1 MTADQNFEDQL
12 ATWFNHRTTTPSPDL
27 LPRAVARIGRV
38 GQRPGFLTRDRY
50 GLGGDG
56 APERRLLVPA
66 VAMLI
71 LLLAT
76 AMAVGFGSLVQ
87 PSSSVFATTEGI
99 FAPADRIAFRAALDP
114 ADGIPQFR
122 WRAGA
127 YAEYR
132 GSGWG
137 WGVVDRVPRAA
148 GERVEVNSLESARR
162 IWTANEPQGLQFQIV
177 LTPDGFRNPT
187 VLGPKEIQWVDEPV
201 DAVTLRDGGWFTSI
215 ERRGRSGS
223 YTVFALLPLPSDA
236 RGGLNEASLRGAGDS
251 YPAAMLATYTQLPDG
266 ALGPAS
272 LSLLEAIRASVP
284 DGQDPDNAYD
294 LARAIETYL
303 SDDAN
308 FDYDA
313 DVRAE
318 VSAECGGMSTVE
330 CFATIRRGYCDYYA
344 STMAALLRES
354 GIPARIA
361 YGFLGGERSED
372 GVEVVGE
379 ELAHWWVEVYFPR
392 VGWFPFDPTGGG
404 VGRPSTL
411 PAGT

>member
-1 MTADQNFEDQL
+1 MTTDQNLERQL
-12 ATWFNHRTTTPSPDL
+12 ATWFEERTSAPSPEL

-38 GQRPGFLTRDRY
+38 DQRPGFLTRDRY
-50 GLGGDG
+50 GFGGFA
-56 APERRLLVPA
+56 APGGRLLVPA

-76 AMAVGFGSLVQ
+76 AMAVGYGGLVQ
-87 PSSSVFATTEGI
+87 PSRSVFATTEGI
-99 FAPADRIAFRAALDP
+99 FAPTNRIAFRAALDP
-114 ADGIPQFR
+114 ADRIPHFN
-122 WRAGA
+122 WRAGT
-127 YAEYR
+127 YAEYL

-137 WGVVDRVPRAA
+137 WGVVDRVSRAA
-148 GERVEVNSLESARR
+148 GERVEVNSLEGARLL
-162 IWTANEPQGLQFQIV
+162 WTAREPQGLQFQIV

-187 VLGPKEIQWVDEPV
+187 VLGPKDIQWVDEPV
-201 DAVTLRDGGWFTSI
+201 DAVALRDGGWFTSI

-223 YTVFALLPLPSDA
+223 YTVFALLPLPSGA
-236 RGGLNEASLRGAGDS
+236 AGGLNEASLRGAPDD
-251 YPAAMLATYTQLPDG
+251 YPPAMLATYTQLPDG

-272 LSLLEAIRASVP
+272 LALLEAIRAAVP
-284 DGQDPDNAYD
+284 DGRDPDNAYD
-294 LARAIETYL
+294 LARAIESYL

-308 FDYDA
+308 FDYAA

-318 VSAECGGMSTVE
+318 VAAKCGGMSTVE
-330 CFATIRRGYCDYYA
+330 CFATIRKGYCEYYA

-392 VGWFPFDPTGGG
+392 VGWFAFDPTGGG
-404 VGRPSTL
+404 VGRPYTL
-411 PAGT
+411 PPET